1 MGSIKSYERTDYC
14 WKYHDSELSSEHI
27 FSRQFLA
34 ISSNRMSHQ
43 KRKELAQNWER
54 NSLTPQT
61 KQLWADRIQDKNENR
76 PVKMPTCSQTG
87 AIILLDDSCY
97 PY

>member
-1 MGSIKSYERTDYC
+1 MESCKNIDLQHSFAQSIAEMGSIKSYERTDYC

-34 ISSNRMSHQ
+34 ISSNRISHQ

-61 KQLWADRIQDKNENR
+61 KQLWADRIQDKNLE
-76 PVKMPTCSQTG
+76 
-87 AIILLDDSCY
+87 
-97 PY
+97 